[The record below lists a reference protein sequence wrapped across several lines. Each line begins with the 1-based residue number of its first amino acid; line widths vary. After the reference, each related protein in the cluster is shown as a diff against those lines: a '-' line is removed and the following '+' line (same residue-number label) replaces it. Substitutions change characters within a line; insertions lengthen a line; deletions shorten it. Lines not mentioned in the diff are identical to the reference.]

1 MSFNINKV
9 NPYIRVAMHSIISA
23 DAPIKQRIIFDYEL
37 IYLEEGEF
45 VFTYNHIP
53 YKCKEG
59 QFIFIRPSVPHSFT
73 DIKGYISQPHIHF
86 NMAYSWLSP
95 QTPVSFKDICDLTD
109 DEKTLIEKDIFEDYP
124 IYPFIEFENKKRT
137 LGIFFS
143 VIDSPMGSLSQKAKL
158 IELIEIIVK
167 DNFPDCFHQK
177 ENPSDAVQQIKDYID
192 AGQGLSVKLENL
204 EKQFS
209 YSKFHLERQ
218 FKTKYG
224 VSLMAYRNRKRMEFA
239 KELLL
244 EKSVSSVCDELGFT
258 SIYVFSRAFKK
269 HFGVPPS
276 RYKIGQSGTPAPT
289 NYKK

>member
-9 NPYIRVAMHSIISA
+9 NPYIRVAMRSVISA

-53 YKCKEG
+53 YKCEKG
-59 QFIFIRPSVPHSFT
+59 CFIFIRPSIPHSFT
-73 DIKGYISQPHIHF
+73 DIKGHISQPHIHF
-86 NMAYSWLSP
+86 NMAYSWQSP
-95 QTPVSFKDICDLTD
+95 KTPVSFKDMSDLTL
-109 DEKTLIEKDIFEDYP
+109 DEKNLIENDIFEDYP
-124 IYPFIEFENKKRT
+124 IYPFIEFEDKKKA
-137 LGIFFS
+137 LDIFFS
-143 VIDSPMGSLSQKAKL
+143 VIDSPMGSLMQKARLTEL
-158 IELIEIIVK
+158 IELIVK

-177 ENPSDAVQQIKDYID
+177 ENPSEAAQQIKDYID
-192 AGQGLSVKLENL
+192 AGQGLSVKLEDL

-218 FKTKYG
+218 FNSKYG
-224 VSLMAYRNRKRMEFA
+224 VSLIAYRNSKRMEFA
-239 KELLL
+239 GSLLQ
-244 EKSVSSVCDELGFT
+244 EKSVSAVCEELGFT
-258 SIYVFSRAFKK
+258 SIYVFSRAFKN
-269 HFGVPPS
+269 HFGEPPS